1 MKRILTLSIF
11 AIFSLIIFSGT
22 ASAQLKL
29 NVRVSADNQFR
40 YGNGQEIIT
49 TFSNPKTYF
58 EELGQVRL
66 FVNDFTAGVR
76 YELDDPIEFGKG
88 TKGIS
93 SRYLQFKKDEFDVTA
108 GNYYDLYG
116 RGLSFNAF
124 ENRGLGINLQMD
136 GLRVN
141 YKKTFGRNIK
151 FDAKIIAGDM
161 TYVDFQDTSRTE
173 KYAIRSGNFTLSPFK
188 YATIGGSYLFA
199 KGEIPLGSFIND
211 ITAEIFE
218 GDLALNY
225 KGIDFFT
232 SYANKKTITVPN
244 ALFAQSQGPRGDGL
258 YSSIAYTRTGFGITL
273 DYKNYRFNVVK
284 PNERSTSSPVKPL
297 PFQVA
302 PAAIKEYSSTLLSRY
317 PHTVD
322 FGDEVGFQLDAIYNP
337 NDHVTLNFNAS
348 LSSRHYD
355 YTDIDTTVLTSYKRV
370 DRSNAFLPSTKD
382 PLSPYW
388 ELYFEVEYY
397 ARKNMTIKIAA
408 GRQSSVVYSIVDPSS
423 SDKIRAT
430 TIPVE
435 IKYDFLKLYSIKAE
449 IEQQWVYN
457 SLRAATQTNFYNEY
471 ISLALS
477 RSPSLVL
484 AGSMEFSTDK
494 EDPSG
499 KKFWASGEI
508 TYKFNSSNTAT
519 LSYGSE
525 RGGLKCTS
533 GICRYVNPFKGFRL
547 TITNNFN

>member
-1 MKRILTLSIF
+1 MKRIFTIVIF
-11 AIFSLIIFSGT
+11 AVILLSGSAFS
-22 ASAQLKL
+22 QLKL
-29 NVRVSADNQFR
+29 NVRVSANNQFR
-40 YGNGQEIIT
+40 YGNGTEIIT
-49 TFSNPKTYF
+49 TFANPKTYF
-58 EELGQVRL
+58 EELGDVRL
-66 FVNDFTAGVR
+66 FVNDFVAGVR

-93 SRYLQFKKDEFDVTA
+93 SRYFQYKKSDFDVTL
-108 GNYYDLYG
+108 GNFYDLYS

-124 ENRGLGINLQMD
+124 EARGLGINMQMD

-141 YKKTFGRNIK
+141 YKKTFKNNMK
-151 FDAKIIAGDM
+151 LDAKIIGGDLN
-161 TYVDFQDTSRTE
+161 YIDFLDTSRTE
-173 KYAIRSGNFTLSPFK
+173 KYAIRGGNFMFTPIKF
-188 YATIGGSYLFA
+188 ATVGGSYLFV
-199 KGEIPLGSFIND
+199 KGSVPLGSYSND

-218 GDLALNY
+218 GNLGLNF
-225 KGIDFFT
+225 KGVDFYT

-244 ALFAQSQGPRGDGL
+244 ALFSKSQGPRGDAL
-258 YSSIAYTRTGFGITL
+258 YSTIAYTRTGFGITL

-284 PNERSTSSPVKPL
+284 PNERSTDSPVKPL

-302 PAAIKEYSSTLLSRY
+302 PPCIKEYSSTLLSRY

-322 FGDEVGFQLDAIYNP
+322 FGDEVGFQLDVIYTP
-337 NDHVTLNFNAS
+337 SPKLTLNFNSS

-355 YTDIDTTVLTSYKRV
+355 YRDIDTTVLTSYQRI
-370 DRSNAFLPSTKD
+370 DRSNAFLPSTKN
-382 PLSPYW
+382 PYSPYW
-388 ELYFEVEYY
+388 ELYMEAEYS
-397 ARKNMTIKIAA
+397 ARKDLTVKVAA
-408 GRQSSVVYSIVDPSS
+408 GRQSSVVYSIVDPASN
-423 SDKIRAT
+423 DIIRAT

-435 IKYDFLKLYSIKAE
+435 IKYDFMKLYSVKAE

-457 SLRAATQTNFYNEY
+457 SLRAADETNFYNEF
-471 ISLALS
+471 ISVAVS

-484 AGSMEFSTDK
+484 AGSVEFSTDK

-508 TYKFNSSNTAT
+508 TYKFNSSNAAT
-519 LSYGSE
+519 FSYGSE